1 MLKKVRSFIIR
12 KLGGVDQPVADALGQ
27 IARKATVENVILKAH
42 LRALQQELKDVT
54 EAKKYPV
61 Q

>member
-12 KLGGVDQPVADALGQ
+12 KLGGVDRTAFDALGQ
-27 IARKATVENVILKAH
+27 IARHATVENVILKAH
-42 LRALQQELKDVT
+42 LRALQRELKDVT